1 MSRFWLLRIQFTV
14 NNHLKELKLKYSE
27 SHPLKSYL
35 VNEQLLTKDEF
46 INKFNNF
53 QWLNLLKLQLLA
65 NKNQIH
71 SSPSL
76 NIEDDKGDG
85 VSVSIVGDLNE
96 YEYYVCYKRPITRK
110 KTKWFGLIEYY
121 YYDKDFYSI
130 IPGQTKDDGLKAVK
144 LFYEGKFAEL
154 EERWG

>member
-1 MSRFWLLRIQFTV
+1 M
-14 NNHLKELKLKYSE
+14 LKLKL
-27 SHPLKSYL
+27 H
-35 VNEQLLTKDEF
+35 
-46 INKFNNF
+46 
-53 QWLNLLKLQLLA
+53 A

-110 KTKWFGLIEYY
+110 KN
-121 YYDKDFYSI
+121 
-130 IPGQTKDDGLKAVK
+130 
-144 LFYEGKFAEL
+144 
-154 EERWG
+154 